1 VTTRAVVLADTHLR
15 TGGRRVLPEGAYRAL
30 DGADLILHA
39 GDVLDEGVLDG
50 LRSIAP
56 VHAVLGN
63 NDTGLVGVLPT
74 CLVVDVD
81 GLRVAMIHDSGPRAG
96 RPARLR
102 RRFPDAPIVVF
113 GHSHRPVDD
122 EGLTGQRLFNPGSP
136 TERRGSPHR
145 TVGVLELGG
154 GELVDHRI
162 VAVDG

>member
-1 VTTRAVVLADTHLR
+1 MTTRAVVLADTHLR
-15 TGGRRVLPEGAYRAL
+15 TGGRRSLPEGAYRAL

-39 GDVLDEGVLDG
+39 GDVLDEGVLEG

-63 NDTGLVGVLPT
+63 NDIGLVGVLPVS
-74 CLVVDVD
+74 LVVDV
-81 GLRVAMIHDSGPRAG
+81 GGVRVAMIHDSGSEAG
-96 RPARLR
+96 RRARLH

-122 EGLTGQRLFNPGSP
+122 AGLMGQRLFNPGSP
-136 TERRGSPHR
+136 TERRGSPHP
-145 TVGVLELGG
+145 TIGVLEVGG

-162 VAVDG
+162 VTVD